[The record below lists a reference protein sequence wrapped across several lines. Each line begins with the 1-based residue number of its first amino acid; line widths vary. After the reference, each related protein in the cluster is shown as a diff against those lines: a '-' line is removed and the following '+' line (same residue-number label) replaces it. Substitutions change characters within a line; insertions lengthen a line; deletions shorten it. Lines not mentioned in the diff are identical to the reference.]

1 MNLDPATGET
11 IMHASLYLIRD
22 RVKEALQEARQEA
35 T

>member
-22 RVKEALQEARQEA
+22 RVKEALEAARKA
-35 T
+35 AG